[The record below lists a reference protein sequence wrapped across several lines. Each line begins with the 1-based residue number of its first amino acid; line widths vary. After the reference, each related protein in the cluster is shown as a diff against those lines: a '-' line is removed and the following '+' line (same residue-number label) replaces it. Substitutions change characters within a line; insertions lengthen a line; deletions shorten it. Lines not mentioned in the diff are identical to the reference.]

1 MACGE
6 MGPIDGGLIR
16 NSTIQDST
24 ITGSTFTGGE
34 VVASEIQS
42 GSLEDLA
49 NVDGASARTI
59 AAAIAGEPSAIAAIA
74 AAVNGGNPASYGSPA
89 AAAEAPDLPTAM
101 YGTRDAVLGQP
112 AAWMQLGDYVV
123 PLFRKA

>member
-16 NSTIQDST
+16 NSTTQDST
-24 ITGSTFTGGE
+24 ITGSTFTGGT
-34 VVASEIQS
+34 VQASEMQS
-42 GSLEDLA
+42 GSLKELA

-59 AAAIAGEPSAIAAIA
+59 ADAIAGDSA
-74 AAVNGGNPASYGSPA
+74 AAGILKAAVAGGNPASLAS
-89 AAAEAPDLPTAM
+89 APDQSDAPELPTPM
-101 YGTRDAVLGQP
+101 YGGRSAILGDP
-112 AAWMQLGDYVV
+112 VAWMQMGDYVV